1 MPRSAGHELAKW
13 IKAARPSI
21 ELIFMSGYSG
31 PSVIDRG
38 VLDPAVTYLQKPFS
52 PEGLATTVGK
62 VLGLLSPKGT
72 ILVFDEEPGVG
83 HSLRNF
89 PTRIG
94 YEVLEAAN
102 GIEVV
107 EQLRLYAV
115 DVVLLDLVMPKREGI
130 KTPSIRRKERP
141 QGYRNVGTVSR
152 VAPCGRAAWRLC
164 ILAETHSAGRV
175 TGLIERCAC

>member
-1 MPRSAGHELAKW
+1 MPLSAGHELAKW

-38 VLDPAVTYLQKPFS
+38 VLDPAGTYLQKPFY
-52 PEGLATTVGK
+52 PEGLVTTVGK
-62 VLGLLSPKGT
+62 VLGLPSPKGT
-72 ILVFDEEPGVG
+72 ILVFDDEPGVR
-83 HSLRNF
+83 HSLRKF
-89 PTRIG
+89 PTGVG

-107 EQLRLYAV
+107 EQLRLSAV

-130 KTPSIRRKERP
+130 ETLSILRKERP
-141 QGYRNVGTVSR
+141 GLKVIAMSGQFPEFIH
-152 VAPCGRAAWRLC
+152 VAELPGA
-164 ILAETHSAGRV
+164 LAETHSAGRV
-175 TGLIERCAC
+175 TGLIERCAY